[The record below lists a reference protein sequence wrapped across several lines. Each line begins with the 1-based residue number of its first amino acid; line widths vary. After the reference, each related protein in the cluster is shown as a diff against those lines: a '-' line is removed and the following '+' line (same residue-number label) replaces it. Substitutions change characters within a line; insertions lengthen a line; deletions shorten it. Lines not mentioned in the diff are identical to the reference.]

1 MSTIC
6 SGLPGSRLAAT
17 HARQRLGRT
26 AAHDARDDVQDL
38 TSVSQQTIR
47 SWLRARQRRDS
58 ITQRA
63 RDRLANHQPRRALTI
78 ETKKPP
84 DARRRDHRE
93 LGTLDR
99 IQHAGHTSGMK
110 AAVSIPDEVFQEA
123 DRLARELKTSRSQ
136 LYSRALKEFL
146 ARHAPDQVTEA
157 MNRVCD
163 EVGKAPDE
171 LRRRVARR
179 VLEKVEW

>member
-1 MSTIC
+1 
-6 SGLPGSRLAAT
+6 LLAAET
-17 HARQRLGRT
+17 QI
-26 AAHDARDDVQDL
+26 V
-38 TSVSQQTIR
+38 
-47 SWLRARQRRDS
+47 RRK
-58 ITQRA
+58 
-63 RDRLANHQPRRALTI
+63 
-78 ETKKPP
+78 KKPP
-84 DARRRDHRE
+84 DAQRRDHRPP
-93 LGTLDR
+93 GTLDR
-99 IQHAGHTSGMK
+99 VQYPGHTFGMK

-123 DRLARELKTSRSQ
+123 DRLARKLKTSRSQ

-171 LRRRVARR
+171 LGRRFARR